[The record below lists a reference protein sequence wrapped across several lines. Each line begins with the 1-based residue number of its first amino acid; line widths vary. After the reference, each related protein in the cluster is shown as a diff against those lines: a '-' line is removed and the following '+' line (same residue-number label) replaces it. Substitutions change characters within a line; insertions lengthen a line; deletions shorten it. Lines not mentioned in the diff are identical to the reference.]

1 MGLHCAG
8 MRIALHQWAFR
19 AFAVAALLSLV
30 AVSPQA
36 QESGR
41 RRLLSRAAPAY
52 PELARRLSL
61 QGVVKL
67 DALVA
72 PDGTVEAA
80 EVKGGHP
87 VLAPAAVEAVRR
99 WKWESAPRQSHEV
112 VEVKFPPEKGP
123 PAPSNRSPLPQETV
137 PAAFYQR

>member
-1 MGLHCAG
+1 MTPQLAPSKSSPLACLWRRSMGLHCAG
-8 MRIALHQWAFR
+8 MKIALHPWAFR

-30 AVSPQA
+30 AVPPQA

-52 PELARRLSL
+52 PELARRMSL

-87 VLAPAAVEAVRR
+87 VLAPAALEAVRR
-99 WKWESAPRQSHEV
+99 WKWESAPHQSHEV
-112 VEVKFPPEKGP
+112 VEVKFPPE
-123 PAPSNRSPLPQETV
+123 
-137 PAAFYQR
+137 

>member
-1 MGLHCAG
+1 MK
-8 MRIALHQWAFR
+8 IALHRWTFR
-19 AFAVAALLSLV
+19 AFVLAALLWLV

-52 PELARRLSL
+52 PELARRMSL

-87 VLAPAAVEAVRR
+87 VLAPAAVDAVRR
-99 WKWESAPRQSHEV
+99 WKWESAPRPSHEV
-112 VEVKFPPEKGP
+112 VEVKFPPE
-123 PAPSNRSPLPQETV
+123 
-137 PAAFYQR
+137 